1 MVNGSSYD
9 IFVMELNLIIEYNG
23 DRWHYNKNVY
33 PPDFYDKVK
42 NRYAW
47 EKWEK
52 DEKKM
57 ENAKDNGYNVE
68 VIWESD
74 WKKLSDRTR
83 FLQKLVS
90 KYNNGQDKS

>member
-33 PPDFYDKVK
+33 PADFYDKVK

-57 ENAKDNGYNVE
+57 ELARENGYNVE

-90 KYNNGQDKS
+90 KYNNGQ